1 MTKYSY
7 VAVITGEAEAPSE
20 ENARAQVAMGIS
32 ISGRLMATPLQ
43 LAIQV
48 TEAGVGKPLLPT
60 MDGQKPKKSAF
71 EQSAPREPRS
81 RLVHKSPARA
91 KR

>member
-1 MTKYSY
+1 MIKYSY
-7 VAVITGEAEAPSE
+7 VAVTTGEVEAPSE

-48 TEAGVGKPLLPT
+48 AEAGAGTPLLPT
-60 MDGQKPKKSAF
+60 AQKPAKAKRNGRSF
-71 EQSAPREPRS
+71 EQSAPQKPR
-81 RLVHKSPARA
+81 RIKA